1 MVERAVP
8 DLPADDLGVAKAF
21 YVDKL
26 GFSILFEETPDG
38 RHGILGLRRGDL
50 YLTLHA
56 PMTGHGRLACATLHV
71 KSADA
76 YYAEWSSKVDIDAP
90 PKNEYWGGRTFGLS
104 DPAGNT
110 IFVIGPA
117 T

>member
-1 MVERAVP
+1 MAERAVP
-8 DLPADDLGVAKAF
+8 DLPADDLGVTKAF

-26 GFSILFEETPDG
+26 GFSVLFEETPDG
-38 RHGILGLRRGDL
+38 KSGILGLRRGDI
-50 YLTLHA
+50 YITIHS
-56 PMTGHGRLACATLHV
+56 PMSGHGRDACVTLHV
-71 KSADA
+71 DSADA
-76 YYAEWSSKVDIDAP
+76 YYAEWKGKVDIAAP

-110 IFVIGPA
+110 VFVVGPV